1 MNRIIPFSLAQPG
14 MVLAEAAAADGQVLL
29 AVGTA
34 LTAAQI
40 GMLDKRGVRSLTIA
54 LPPAQAQTGMGAR
67 QVLELDRVLRP
78 RFVRCDMQ
86 HPVIKEIYRL
96 ALMRRVQHAMQGRG
110 GNAG

>member
-34 LTAAQI
+34 LTSAQI
-40 GMLDKRGVRSLTIA
+40 GMLDKRGVRSLTIVQ
-54 LPPAQAQTGMGAR
+54 AQAQTGLGAK

-86 HPVIKEIYRL
+86 HPVIKEVYRL
-96 ALMRRVQHAMQGRG
+96 ALMRRVQQAMQGRG
-110 GNAG
+110 